1 MKIKVAFSKEK
12 DPDFVSQQIMNK
24 DKTDYSHVLIIYDD
38 SKIFHAVGEG
48 VCTDTLCKFED
59 EHELPFI
66 FEIDLLVSRDY
77 FLGFI
82 DGSKGKEYSQSQI
95 AAIASGKGGDINGD
109 EKMICSEL
117 VGIVLTRM
125 AGYKLKGSQDMWRPI
140 DCFNALKSGLE
151 LS

>member
-12 DPDFVSQQIMNK
+12 DPDFVSQQIMKK
-24 DKTDYSHVLIIYDD
+24 DNTDYSHVLIIYDD

-48 VCTDTLCKFED
+48 VCTDDLCKFED

-66 FEIDLLVSRDY
+66 FEIDLSVTRDY
-77 FLGFI
+77 FLGFV

-95 AAIASGKGGDINGD
+95 AAIASGKGGHMNGD

-125 AGYKLKGSQDMWRPI
+125 AGYKIKGNQDMWRPI